1 MQVCTAASSKMR
13 TCGAHSGYIVVILT
27 TPRTARASSRV
38 RGRELPAAI
47 DELDA
52 RLISELR
59 AHPRLG
65 LLEISRRLGV
75 ARGTVQARLHKLEER
90 GVVLGYGPEIDPT
103 QLGHSIQA
111 FVMLELT
118 QGRLVEAVEALED
131 TPEVLEVDAVSGPQ
145 DLVCRVAARNT
156 EHLQDIVNRLLAT
169 HAIRRSTSYVILS
182 RPIPA
187 RVQPLVDAV
196 GGR

>member
-1 MQVCTAASSKMR
+1 
-13 TCGAHSGYIVVILT
+13 
-27 TPRTARASSRV
+27 
-38 RGRELPAAI
+38 LPSTI

-52 RLISELR
+52 RLIAELR

-75 ARGTVQARLHKLEER
+75 ARGTVQARLSKLEGR
-90 GVVLGYGPEIDPT
+90 GMVLGYGPEIDPAE
-103 QLGHSIQA
+103 LGHAIQA
-111 FVMLELT
+111 LVMLELT
-118 QGRLVEAVEALED
+118 QGRLAEAVEALEA

-145 DLVCRVAARNT
+145 DLICRVAARDT
-156 EHLQDIVNRLLAT
+156 EHLQEIVNRLLAAD
-169 HAIRRSTSYVILS
+169 AIRRSTSYVVLS
-182 RPIPA
+182 RPIRP

>member
-1 MQVCTAASSKMR
+1 
-13 TCGAHSGYIVVILT
+13 
-27 TPRTARASSRV
+27 
-38 RGRELPAAI
+38 LPSTI

-52 RLISELR
+52 RLIAELR

-75 ARGTVQARLHKLEER
+75 ARGTVQARLSKLEGR
-90 GVVLGYGPEIDPT
+90 GVVLGYGPEIDPAE
-103 QLGHSIQA
+103 LGHAIQA
-111 FVMLELT
+111 LVMLELT
-118 QGRLVEAVEALED
+118 QGRLAEAVEALEA

-145 DLVCRVAARNT
+145 DLICRVAARDT
-156 EHLQDIVNRLLAT
+156 EHLQEIVNRLLAAD
-169 HAIRRSTSYVILS
+169 AIRRSTSYVVLS
-182 RPIPA
+182 RPIRP

>member
-1 MQVCTAASSKMR
+1 
-13 TCGAHSGYIVVILT
+13 VVILT
-27 TPRTARASSRV
+27 SV
-38 RGRELPAAI
+38 I

-52 RLISELR
+52 RLIAELR

-75 ARGTVQARLHKLEER
+75 ARGTVQARLAKLEKR
-90 GVVLGYGPEIDPT
+90 GVVLGYGPEIDPAEI
-103 QLGHSIQA
+103 GHPIQA

-118 QGRLVEAVEALED
+118 QGRLAESIAALEA

-145 DLVCRVAARNT
+145 DLICRVAARDT
-156 EHLQDIVNRLLAT
+156 EHFQEIVNRLLAT
-169 HAIRRSTSYVILS
+169 DAIRRSTSYVVLS
-182 RPIPA
+182 RPIRP

-196 GGR
+196 GGGS

>member
-1 MQVCTAASSKMR
+1 MPS
-13 TCGAHSGYIVVILT
+13 
-27 TPRTARASSRV
+27 
-38 RGRELPAAI
+38 EI
-47 DELDA
+47 DNLDA
-52 RLISELR
+52 RLIAELR

-75 ARGTVQARLHKLEER
+75 ARGTVQARLAKLEQR
-90 GVVLGYGPEIDPT
+90 GVVLGYGPEIDPARI
-103 QLGHSIQA
+103 GHPIQA

-118 QGRLVEAVEALED
+118 QGRLAEAAAALEA

-145 DLVCRVAARNT
+145 DLICRVAVRDT
-156 EHLQDIVNRLLAT
+156 EHLQEIVNRLLAAD
-169 HAIRRSTSYVILS
+169 AIRRSTSYVVLS

-196 GGR
+196 GGSSA

>member
-1 MQVCTAASSKMR
+1 LSS
-13 TCGAHSGYIVVILT
+13 
-27 TPRTARASSRV
+27 
-38 RGRELPAAI
+38 AI

-52 RLISELR
+52 RLIAELR

-75 ARGTVQARLHKLEER
+75 ARGTVQARLSKLESR
-90 GVVLGYGPEIDPT
+90 GVILGYGPEIDPAE
-103 QLGHSIQA
+103 LGHAIQA
-111 FVMLELT
+111 LVMLELT
-118 QGRLVEAVEALED
+118 QGRLAEAIDALEA

-145 DLVCRVAARNT
+145 DLICRVAARDT
-156 EHLQDIVNRLLAT
+156 EHLQEIVNRLLAAD
-169 HAIRRSTSYVILS
+169 AIRRSTSYVVLS
-182 RPIPA
+182 HPIRP

>member
-1 MQVCTAASSKMR
+1 MR
-13 TCGAHSGYIVVILT
+13 TSILQSGYIVVIVT
-27 TPRTARASSRV
+27 ST
-38 RGRELPAAI
+38 I

-52 RLISELR
+52 RLIAELR
-59 AHPRLG
+59 AQPRLG

-75 ARGTVQARLHKLEER
+75 ARGTVQARLAKLERR
-90 GVVLGYGPEIDPT
+90 GVVLGYGPEIDPAEI
-103 QLGHSIQA
+103 GHSIQA

-118 QGRLVEAVEALED
+118 QGRLAEAVDALER

-145 DLVCRVAARNT
+145 DLICRVAARDT
-156 EHLQDIVNRLLAT
+156 EHFQEIVNRLLAT
-169 HAIRRSTSYVILS
+169 DAIRRSTSYVVLS

-196 GGR
+196 GGG

>member
-1 MQVCTAASSKMR
+1 
-13 TCGAHSGYIVVILT
+13 LT
-27 TPRTARASSRV
+27 SP
-38 RGRELPAAI
+38 I

-52 RLISELR
+52 RLIAELR

-75 ARGTVQARLHKLEER
+75 ARGTVQARLRKLEDR
-90 GVVLGYGPEIDPT
+90 GVVTGYGPEVDPA

-118 QGRLVEAVEALED
+118 QGRLAAAVEALEA

-145 DLVCRVAARNT
+145 DLICRIAARDT
-156 EHLQDIVNRLLAT
+156 QHLQEIVNSLLA
-169 HAIRRSTSYVILS
+169 AEGIQRSTSYVVLS
-182 RPIPA
+182 RPISP

-196 GGR
+196 GRGRPAPV